1 MYFTWENE
9 EIVNTE
15 QWQNMGL
22 AFASVFVVTLLFLAN
37 ISISMMVILCVAI
50 TIIDTIGFMH
60 FWNVKL
66 YFISMSYIVM
76 AVGLCVDYS
85 VHVAYAFLTSKG
97 IASNIYNIHT
107 YIHTISKHT
116 YDVHVVEGDSKPSM
130 TRRLVYCSFLN
141 PVATLL
147 GPRQEGAA
155 EALTNIGPAVLN
167 GGITTFIAVISL
179 CASTTSI
186 ADIFFKVKLLL

>member
-37 ISISMMVILCVAI
+37 ISISLMVILCVAI

-85 VHVAYAFLTSKG
+85 VHIAYAFLTSKG
-97 IASNIYNIHT
+97 IASTIYV
-107 YIHTISKHT
+107 YRARSIS
-116 YDVHVVEGDSKPSM
+116 
-130 TRRLVYCSFLN
+130 RCW
-141 PVATLL
+141 
-147 GPRQEGAA
+147 
-155 EALTNIGPAVLN
+155 
-167 GGITTFIAVISL
+167 
-179 CASTTSI
+179 
-186 ADIFFKVKLLL
+186 